1 MARVPD
7 DVSDLFRSTYS
18 GEPDIIASAPGRVNL
33 IGEHTDYNG
42 GEVLPIAIAQRTRVA
57 MKRRR
62 RASTSRVISSTEVDT
77 GEFIAPTPARS
88 GHWWDYIS
96 GTANWSSQPL
106 PAVDIAV
113 ASDVPSG
120 SGLSSSAA
128 LEVASGLAYAAVSA
142 ATKSMRDIALDAWR
156 VETQFVGVACG
167 IMDQFASALSREGH
181 ALHIWC
187 DTTATEHVPFTSS
200 VLIFDTAVPR
210 SLRDSEFNQRRA
222 ECREALHLL
231 RLSRPSL
238 ENLAQAEP
246 DEIRAALLPAR
257 LEKRAL
263 HVSEETRRVQQAVR
277 QLREHGVIDGD
288 LFYRSHESLREKYEC
303 SSPELDWFV
312 ERAARAEG
320 VTGARLTGAGWG
332 GCAIAMGDR
341 DSLAAASEEIAAEY
355 ERLFRRAPSVWLTEA
370 SNGAALE
377 PHLPR

>member
-18 GEPDIIASAPGRVNL
+18 GEPDVIASAPGRVNL

-57 MKRRR
+57 MRRRR
-62 RASTSRVISSTEVDT
+62 RASRSRVISSTEEDT

-96 GTANWSSQPL
+96 GAGNWSSQPL

-113 ASDVPSG
+113 ASALPSG
-120 SGLSSSAA
+120 AGLSSSAA
-128 LEVASGLAYAAVSA
+128 LEVASGFAYAAVTG

-187 DTTATEHVPFTSS
+187 DTTETEHVPFTSA

-222 ECREALHLL
+222 ECRDALHLI

-246 DEIRAALLPAR
+246 EEIRSASLPTT
-257 LEKRAL
+257 LENRAL
-263 HVSEETRRVQQAVR
+263 HVSEETRRVQQAVK
-277 QLREHGVIDGD
+277 QLREHGALDGD
-288 LFYRSHESLREKYEC
+288 LLYRSHESLRVKYEC

-312 ERAARAEG
+312 ERAARSEG
-320 VTGARLTGAGWG
+320 VIGARLTGAGWG
-332 GCAIAMGDR
+332 GCAIALGNRDALEAAGD
-341 DSLAAASEEIAAEY
+341 EIAGEY
-355 ERLFRRAPSVWLTEA
+355 ERAFHRAPHVWLTQA
-370 SNGAALE
+370 SEGAALE
-377 PHLPR
+377 PLGPL